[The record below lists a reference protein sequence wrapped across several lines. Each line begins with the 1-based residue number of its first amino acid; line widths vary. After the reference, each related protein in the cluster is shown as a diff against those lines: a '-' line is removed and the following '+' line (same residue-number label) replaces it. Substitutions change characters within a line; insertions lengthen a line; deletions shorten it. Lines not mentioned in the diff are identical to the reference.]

1 MPHLALGSHSVF
13 YEISGHGQQDLLLFN
28 GITMSTP
35 AWGLM
40 MPALE
45 SQYRVI
51 RFDFLGQGQT
61 DKPVADKYTLAE
73 QADLAAALLDALQLS
88 QVFLVGLSYGGMVA
102 QHFAHRHGQRVRKL
116 LLASTLAWSD
126 EANNRIS
133 QSWIEC
139 NQAGGL
145 DLRYSASIPWLFSSR
160 FLTANAAMLEDMKTL
175 AGMVDW
181 DAVIRLING
190 VKEHDAR
197 NWLPQLQIPCH
208 ILLGAED
215 RLTPLYQAE
224 ILQQRIPHAT
234 LEQIPHAAHVLHIE
248 AAEAFSRSIIRFCQ
262 P

>member
-1 MPHLALGSHSVF
+1 
-13 YEISGHGQQDLLLFN
+13 
-28 GITMSTP
+28 
-35 AWGLM
+35 
-40 MPALE
+40 
-45 SQYRVI
+45 
-51 RFDFLGQGQT
+51 
-61 DKPVADKYTLAE
+61 
-73 QADLAAALLDALQLS
+73 LQLS

-145 DLRYSASIPWLFSSR
+145 DLRYSASIPWLFSSLSHR
-160 FLTANAAMLEDMKTL
+160 QRSHAGGHENL

-197 NWLPQLQIPCH
+197 NWLHRSNCP
-208 ILLGAED
+208 
-215 RLTPLYQAE
+215 
-224 ILQQRIPHAT
+224 AT
-234 LEQIPHAAHVLHIE
+234 SCWARKTA
-248 AAEAFSRSIIRFCQ
+248 
-262 P
+262 